1 MALKKAPGVLAV
13 EVDYASGKATIG
25 TEAGEPLSKEEIL
38 AALESIGY
46 SGEFTEQPTGKDD

>member
-1 MALKKAPGVLAV
+1 MALKTAPGVLAV

-25 TEAGEPLSKEEIL
+25 TESGEPLSKKEIL

-46 SGEFTEQPTGKDD
+46 SGEFAKKTTDTDD